1 MSSVSEVYILFFGN
15 RVVQV
20 YAKKSDAERAKVKYI
35 METFLNRDTFGKFIN
50 DTLVWATDQGE
61 NYWITSEH
69 VDNGKDDEG
78 EDDPVPEKELSFDDI
93 GSVYYKDL
101 FIQFCKKRDAL
112 YEERKQEDEERK
124 QSEGKF
130 KKYMENL
137 EKHREFEFRRKNLD
151 QMFLE
156 GTILRSDYFR
166 EVQELSRE
174 KEMLDD

>member
-1 MSSVSEVYILFFGN
+1 MSDISQVYILFFGN

-69 VDNGKDDEG
+69 IDMGDD
-78 EDDPVPEKELSFDDI
+78 DARSVSDTELSFDDI
-93 GSVYYKDL
+93 GSVHYKDL
-101 FIQFCKKRDAL
+101 FIQFCRKRDAL
-112 YEERKQEDEERK
+112 YEERKQEDDERK

-156 GTILRSDYFR
+156 GTILHSDYIR
-166 EVQELSRE
+166 EVKELSRE

>member
-1 MSSVSEVYILFFGN
+1 MSTVYILFFGN
-15 RVVQV
+15 RIVQV
-20 YAKKSDAERAKVKYI
+20 YSKKSDAERAKVKYI

-69 VDNGKDDEG
+69 VDMGAEGDGG
-78 EDDPVPEKELSFDDI
+78 EDTELSFDDI
-93 GSVYYKDL
+93 GTVYYKDL
-101 FIQFCKKRDAL
+101 FVQFTKKRDAL
-112 YEERKQEDEERK
+112 YEERKLEDEEQK
-124 QSEGKF
+124 KSEGKF

-174 KEMLDD
+174 KDLLDA